1 MNMKIRQNDK
11 VMIISGKDKS
21 KIGKVLK
28 IFKDKNMIL
37 VEGLNKVKK
46 HVKPNP
52 YKQEQG
58 GIKDIE
64 SPVDISNVKVVCDA
78 CANPVKIGY
87 RYTEDNK
94 KMRYCKKCDENF

>member
-1 MNMKIRQNDK
+1 MKIRQNDK
-11 VMIISGKDKS
+11 VMIVSGKDKS
-21 KIGKVLK
+21 KIGKVVK
-28 IFKDKNMIL
+28 IFKDENKVLI
-37 VEGLNKVKK
+37 EGLNKVKK

-64 SPVDISNVKVVCDA
+64 SPVHVSNVKVVCDA
-78 CANPVKIGY
+78 CANPTKVGY
-87 RYTEDNK
+87 RYTEDQK

>member
-1 MNMKIRQNDK
+1 MKIRHNDK
-11 VMIISGKDKS
+11 VMIISGKDKT
-21 KIGKVLK
+21 KIGKVVK
-28 IFKDKNMIL
+28 IVKDKNKVL

-64 SPVDISNVKVVCDA
+64 SLVDISNVKVVCDA
-78 CANPVKIGY
+78 CSNPTKIGY
-87 RYTEDNK
+87 RYTEDDK
-94 KMRYCKKCDENF
+94 KIRYCKKCDENF

>member
-1 MNMKIRQNDK
+1 MKIRQNDK

-21 KIGKVLK
+21 KIGKVVK
-28 IFKDKNMIL
+28 VYRDKDKVL

-58 GIKDIE
+58 GINE
-64 SPVDISNVKVVCDA
+64 QEAPVHVSNVKIVCDT
-78 CANPVKIGY
+78 CTTPTRVGY
-87 RYTEDNK
+87 RYTDDGE
-94 KMRYCKKCDENF
+94 KMRFCKKCNENI

>member
-1 MNMKIRQNDK
+1 MKIRQNDK

-21 KIGKVLK
+21 KIGKVVDIL
-28 IFKDKNMIL
+28 KDKNKVL

-58 GIKDIE
+58 GIKDKE
-64 SPVDISNVKVVCDA
+64 APVHVSNVKIVCDA
-78 CANPVKIGY
+78 CANPTKVGY
-87 RYTEDNK
+87 RYTEDHK
-94 KMRYCKKCDENF
+94 KIRYCKKCDENF